1 MTQPVG
7 TPQIE
12 AMISLL
18 SDPNQEVVAR
28 CREALMA
35 SASEAEA
42 PLEHALRH
50 DVRVPKRLLR
60 RLLADV
66 TGERREA
73 ELAHHLSDEADLER
87 GSILLGAL
95 VEAGDKAFEVPAA
108 LDALADQVASQLAG
122 QRDPDRDLAV
132 LRTVLTEQLK
142 PEARSPNIATL
153 EDALLHGVTGG
164 RGGMPLPICICWIL
178 VARRLSIP
186 IVGVNFPG
194 HFLVRYDVPGRLL
207 VLDPFGGG
215 QPVDLDHCR
224 AALSSMGAKST
235 DLEALDATD
244 LDMLRRSLRNV
255 IQLAARHGERALL
268 ERAGRLLAST
278 AAS

>member
-1 MTQPVG
+1 MSSPSSP
-7 TPQIE
+7 PQIE

-18 SDPNQEVVAR
+18 SDSNRSVVAQ
-28 CREALMA
+28 CRDALLRAGPEAAPSLERA
-35 SASEAEA
+35 LAESTSI
-42 PLEHALRH
+42 
-50 DVRVPKRLLR
+50 PKRLLR
-60 RLLADV
+60 RVLADV
-66 TGERREA
+66 TGDAREA
-73 ELAHHLSDEADLER
+73 ELAAHLADEADLER
-87 GSILLGAL
+87 GSILIGAL
-95 VEAGDKAFEVPAA
+95 VEAGDAPLDVPAA
-108 LDALADQVASQLAG
+108 LDALADQVASQLG
-122 QRDPDRDLAV
+122 GRRDPDLDLDV
-132 LRTVLTEQLK
+132 LRRVLTEQLA

-178 VARRLSIP
+178 VARRLNIP

-194 HFLVRYDVPGRLL
+194 HFLVRYDVEGRLL

-224 AALSSMGAKST
+224 AALSSMGADST
-235 DLEALDATD
+235 DLPALDASD

-255 IQLAARHGERALL
+255 IQLAARHGERTLL

-278 AAS
+278 GER